1 MKVGDLIDS
10 LKKYDRD
17 TEVCVEF
24 SDIEK
29 FQIDEGLIESHPDD
43 KDLYFVKGVVSV
55 EKDKDDEDEIVVLKI
70 RDLK

>member
-17 TEVCVEF
+17 VDVCVEF

-43 KDLYFVKGVVSV
+43 KDLYFIKNVISV
-55 EKDKDDEDEIVVLKI
+55 ENDKDGEDEMVVLTI